1 MKGESGKQ
9 KTKPGYFKQRA
20 FDTGRLIHRLEEQKG
35 KNERFISI
43 GNSIGPRIRGANRRG

>member
-20 FDTGRLIHRLEEQKG
+20 FDIGRLRHRLEEQKG
-35 KNERFISI
+35 ESEIT
-43 GNSIGPRIRGANRRG
+43 